1 MKRLII
7 TLVLLLTLIPSLLVA
22 KEHQVKMLTGDA
34 SGQAMIMEPA
44 FLKIALGDTV
54 RFIPS
59 DASHNA
65 QSLVS
70 PKGASAFS
78 TPMGKTAVVEFKQEG
93 AYLYKCL
100 PHFALGMLGVIQV
113 GKAVNIDDVKA
124 QWQTLQTGVVMNKDR
139 VAATIAKIKH

>member
-1 MKRLII
+1 M
-7 TLVLLLTLIPSLLVA
+7 A
-22 KEHQVKMLTGDA
+22 KEHQVRLLTSNA
-34 SGQAMIMEPA
+34 SGQTMVMEPA
-44 FLKIALGDTV
+44 FLKIELGDTV
-54 RFIPS
+54 RFTPS

-70 PKGASAFS
+70 PKGASGFN

-113 GKAVNIDDVKA
+113 GQAVNIDDVKA
-124 QWQTLQTGVVMNKDR
+124 QWQTIQTGVVMNKER
-139 VAATIAKIKH
+139 VEATIAKIQN